1 MTCLP
6 HATLPVPFV
15 VLLWRPMTSSSRHT
29 EWHGKTLRTKQQAQN
44 LFSTW
49 KKHRGPSAQAS
60 MFISWQKL
68 HSYPPPKKKK
78 SYWIPTPVS
87 FIWKW
92 LTCSAFFESFWL
104 QYLETPLFQE
114 LNSICQTCLFTQ
126 NQVLFASFHSCT
138 KHTNPPISAGKK
150 GVWGQLFIKQRH
162 FYFIVNTHPGA
173 VVSVTTNS
181 HCKKLLHWKDK

>member
-1 MTCLP
+1 MGRPWGQNNRHRTYFPPGRSTGALLPRLQCLS
-6 HATLPVPFV
+6 A
-15 VLLWRPMTSSSRHT
+15 
-29 EWHGKTLRTKQQAQN
+29 GKIYILT
-44 LFSTW
+44 
-49 KKHRGPSAQAS
+49 
-60 MFISWQKL
+60 
-68 HSYPPPKKKK
+68 PPPKKKK

-114 LNSICQTCLFTQ
+114 LNSICLTCLFTQ

-150 GVWGQLFIKQRH
+150 GVWGKLFIKQRH

-173 VVSVTTNS
+173 VVSVITNS